1 MHESFVDHSTDG
13 GQESSPLDQRSDFS
27 SWAICLPRWIT
38 RCRTTLPW
46 HLVRSFTASRR
57 SSSSP
62 SATFP
67 LPGPHPRCFGG
78 GGPSLSRK
86 RLQSLAGRRVLY
98 IFTYCLNCLPHGRYP
113 MLDEPGRRPDK
124 WQLRCAQCL
133 RSLLVVCGDSDQD
146 YTIVPGRSGPELGA
160 AFFQLEE
167 FLVGH
172 PELSG
177 DYVTIK
183 QTKFVFDPDPLSTQK
198 HIGLAQHKNIDAD
211 RLRLVGDGRWPMA
224 KFLDGPLWLLF
235 LEPRCLLH
243 GQDISNKDLPNFA
256 FGKHDENL
264 KLCLIWDPKFGML
277 SAC

>member
-1 MHESFVDHSTDG
+1 
-13 GQESSPLDQRSDFS
+13 
-27 SWAICLPRWIT
+27 
-38 RCRTTLPW
+38 
-46 HLVRSFTASRR
+46 
-57 SSSSP
+57 
-62 SATFP
+62 
-67 LPGPHPRCFGG
+67 
-78 GGPSLSRK
+78 
-86 RLQSLAGRRVLY
+86 
-98 IFTYCLNCLPHGRYP
+98 

-224 KFLDGPLWLLF
+224 KFLDDPLWLLF